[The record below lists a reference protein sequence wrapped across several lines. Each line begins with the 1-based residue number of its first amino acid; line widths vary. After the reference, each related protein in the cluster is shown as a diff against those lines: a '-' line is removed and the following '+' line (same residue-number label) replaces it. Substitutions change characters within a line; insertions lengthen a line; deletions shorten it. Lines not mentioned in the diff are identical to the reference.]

1 MKKLDMSVTRENVVR
16 VVSWETLITTCM
28 NESKRKLLNTGW
40 SAMII
45 IAHKAGNVM
54 SADLEKAG
62 LAFFIGRSWQ
72 RNLPPHEWRV
82 GSINQSVNVKVF
94 RTTRTVFPS
103 RIVSRMECWSGWV
116 ITAVVL
122 GVVVPGFIKL
132 VCRVMGYYE
141 GDSCASCLIARWR
154 NG

>member
-1 MKKLDMSVTRENVVR
+1 MAVTRENDVR
-16 VVSWETLITTCM
+16 VARRESLITTCM
-28 NESKRKLLNTGW
+28 NESKSKLLNTGR

-45 IAHKAGNVM
+45 IAREAGNVM
-54 SADLEKAG
+54 SADLEEAG

-72 RNLPPHEWRV
+72 CNSPPHEWRV
-82 GSINQSVNVKVF
+82 GSIGQSVDVKVF

-103 RIVSRMECWSGWV
+103 HIVSRTECWSSCV
-116 ITAVVL
+116 ITTVVL
-122 GVVVPGFIKL
+122 GVAIPGGIES
-132 VCRVMGYYE
+132 VCRVVGYYG